1 MSNLQ
6 DKQVSSIFR
15 TTNFERYKFNS
26 LQRVIK
32 EKHVRNLIEKMRIH
46 GYLANKAISVNERN
60 EIIDGHHRYLAA
72 KNLGIPMLVQ
82 VCKGMKEDSI
92 IEANQDQ
99 VNWDKHDFTNT
110 YAKKG
115 NINYIELQNFMVKY
129 PKFKMTQSLIL
140 LMNEPNAHP
149 NKKTFQSGEF
159 KIGSVK
165 KAEELARKVER
176 ISTFFPKAYGSK
188 CISALLCCEMRC
200 KEFSF
205 EEFIDKL
212 SKFPDK
218 LTPSI
223 TTKGYLEKFE
233 EVYNYHRNKKH
244 QIKLSHLSA
253 DFEK

>member
-159 KIGSVK
+159 K
-165 KAEELARKVER
+165 
-176 ISTFFPKAYGSK
+176 
-188 CISALLCCEMRC
+188 ALLCCEMRC